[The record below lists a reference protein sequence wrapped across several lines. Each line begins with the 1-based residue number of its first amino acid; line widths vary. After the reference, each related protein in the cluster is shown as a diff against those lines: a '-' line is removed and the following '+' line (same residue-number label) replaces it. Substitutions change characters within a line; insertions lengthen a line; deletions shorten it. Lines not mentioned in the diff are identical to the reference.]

1 MGIFRGSVM
10 GKICAKFQWYDIV
23 VIACISVFSLLC
35 WINFAVSMVSV
46 MASRGETNVD
56 GVELSNVVEVA
67 EVQDEGNKFAEYIDT
82 LERYIDNVD
91 SVWYDAMYKKA
102 DLSKVDTYYTYY
114 LTKEIAS
121 CQVLKGNGG
130 WLFYRST
137 TDGDTIGDYEGTNRY
152 SSSEMNNILKQALA
166 TQEELKS
173 RNIKLA
179 IMVAPNKENVY
190 SEYMPDTY
198 THADISSTDILID
211 YLAENGVNI
220 VSPKQE
226 LLANHDEFQLYYS
239 YDTHWNQLGAYIGV
253 KSVLKSWNIDKPTLA
268 ERSISSH
275 DLAGNY
281 HEHGEDDL
289 AEILGMRESL
299 FNDEMEYEVEGTA
312 AMNWK
317 EYEEELDD
325 NAVQYFH
332 NSEAQIN
339 AKLLL
344 VGDSFRTSMIPS
356 LRETFSDVY
365 VVQRTSCSA
374 KILEEIAPEYM
385 IAEYVER
392 LSGDMGKISTLI
404 K

>member
-1 MGIFRGSVM
+1 M

-46 MASRGETNVD
+46 MASRGETDVD

-121 CQVLKGNGG
+121 CQVLKGSGG

-253 KSVLKSWNIDKPTLA
+253 KNVLKSWNIDKPTLA

-275 DLAGNY
+275 NLAGNY

-289 AEILGMRESL
+289 AQILGMRESL
-299 FNDEMEYEVEGTA
+299 FNDEMEYVVEGTA

-317 EYEEELDD
+317 EYEEELDN
-325 NAVQYFH
+325 NAVQYFY

-374 KILEEIAPEYM
+374 KILEEIAPDYM

-392 LSGDMGKISTLI
+392 LSGDMGKISALI